1 MFDIAMKLKQYDSS
15 LDSHVTMYDHLPYER
30 NYDFCNENHIGLVS
44 GNLAKYYMIAPTDK
58 VTTIS
63 NHDDDIEAR
72 LQEIAAQAIPV
83 QTSVVEE
90 SDIPSSPDGITSEQ
104 MEHLLS
110 DQPEENTEEDSETS
124 TEDSGVI
131 DFANLNF

>member
-30 NYDFCNENHIGLVS
+30 NYDCCNENHIRLVS

-72 LQEIAAQAIPV
+72 LQEIAAQAIPAAA
-83 QTSVVEE
+83 SVVEE
-90 SDIPSSPDGITSEQ
+90 SDMPASPDGITSEQ

-110 DQPEENTEEDSETS
+110 DQPEDIEEESETS

>member
-30 NYDFCNENHIGLVS
+30 NYDFCNENHIRLVS
-44 GNLAKYYMIAPTDK
+44 GNLAKYYMIAPTDE

-72 LQEIAAQAIPV
+72 LQEIAAQAIPA
-83 QTSVVEE
+83 TASVVEE
-90 SDIPSSPDGITSEQ
+90 SDTPSVPDSITSEQ

-110 DQPEENTEEDSETS
+110 DQPENTEEDEETS